1 MSRVKGG
8 VASSKR
14 RKNILKAAKGFRF
27 ARSKKKKAAKE
38 ALLKSQSYAF
48 RDRKNK
54 KRTMRGL
61 SIVKVN
67 AGVRAL
73 GFKNYSTFMALMKK
87 KGVELNR
94 TVLAQLAEHQPEVF
108 ERTLKEI
115 TK

>member
-8 VASSKR
+8 VTTNKR

-27 ARSKKKKAAKE
+27 GRSKKKSAAKE
-38 ALLKSQSYAF
+38 ALLKSRSYAF

-54 KRTMRGL
+54 KRTMRAL

-73 GFKNYSTFMALMKK
+73 GFKSYSTFIATMKK
-87 KGVELNR
+87 KDIDLNR
-94 TVLAQLAEHQPEVF
+94 TVLAQLAENHPEVF
-108 ERTLKEI
+108 ERVLKEVA
-115 TK
+115 K

>member
-1 MSRVKGG
+1 MARVKRGTI
-8 VASSKR
+8 KNKTR
-14 RKNILKAAKGFRF
+14 RNVLKAAKGFRF
-27 ARSKKKKAAKE
+27 ARSKKKRSAKE
-38 ALLKSQSYAF
+38 ALLKSRSYAF

-54 KRTMRGL
+54 KRVMRA
-61 SIVKVN
+61 SAIMKVN

-73 GFKNYSTFMALMKK
+73 GFKSYSTFIGAAKK

-94 TVLAQLAEHQPEVF
+94 TVLAQLAENNPEVF

>member
-8 VASSKR
+8 VTSSKR

-27 ARSKKKKAAKE
+27 GRSKKKRAAKE
-38 ALLKSQSYAF
+38 ALLKSRSYAF

-54 KRTMRGL
+54 KRTMRAL

-73 GFKNYSTFMALMKK
+73 GFKSYSTFMATMKK
-87 KGVELNR
+87 KGIDLNR
-94 TVLAQLAEHQPEVF
+94 TVLGQLAENHPDVF
-108 ERTLKEI
+108 EHVLKEI
-115 TK
+115 AK